1 MLEKRILEGQEKID
15 TLRAELEFL
24 PVGTTLDSKIR
35 CKLCGHEFF
44 YKDAYARE
52 LLDVAG
58 YYELTVNSF
67 QNVMAAFKILKYFNN
82 TSCKFL
88 VKF

>member
-44 YKDAYARE
+44 YKDALARE

-58 YYELTVNSF
+58 YYELIN
-67 QNVMAAFKILKYFNN
+67 
-82 TSCKFL
+82 CKFFPKCDGSIQDFEIL
-88 VKF
+88 Q